1 MKFSRILLA
10 ASIFLALSSVR
21 AQIQPAGSARP
32 VPPTQAAAPPAQA
45 PAAPAS
51 PADTTPSQAP
61 PSQSPAIPPPP
72 DAGAP
77 PSPSS
82 TQAQEQSAI
91 KVTTGLVHLVVT
103 VADKKHNFITDLD
116 RDDFKV
122 IENGAPQDIRFFGS
136 ETDLPLRI
144 GLLLDTSNSIR
155 PRLEF
160 EKDAA
165 IDFLNRVI
173 RRNQDK
179 AFLMTFD
186 NEPEVIQ
193 DFTDDLSKLDSA
205 IRDQRAGGGTA
216 LNDAIFAASAKL
228 SNAPLPAGPDPEI
241 RRVIV
246 VISDGNDNL
255 SDHALSDALETA
267 IRAETSVYTISTNTD
282 WLSVDGASP
291 KKYAK
296 DDGDKVLQQFA
307 DESGGRAFFPYRADD
322 LAESFTDIG
331 TELRSQYFI
340 AYSPAN
346 SAADGHYRK
355 IDVETDRKG
364 LVVRTRRGYYAVPS
378 PTEPASH
385 K

>member
-10 ASIFLALSSVR
+10 GIVLLGVLSVR
-21 AQIQPAGSARP
+21 AQVQQTAPDPSAQAPVGPAPSATAP
-32 VPPTQAAAPPAQA
+32 ADVGAPPTQA
-45 PAAPAS
+45 S
-51 PADTTPSQAP
+51 PQTPNQP
-61 PSQSPAIPPPP
+61 
-72 DAGAP
+72 
-77 PSPSS
+77 
-82 TQAQEQSAI
+82 AI

-103 VADKKHNFITDLD
+103 VADKKHNFITDLA
-116 RDDFKV
+116 REDFTV

-193 DFTDDLSKLDSA
+193 DYTDDLARLTNA

-216 LNDAIFAASAKL
+216 LNDAIYAASAKL
-228 SNAPLPAGPDPEI
+228 SNAPLPAGLDPEI

-267 IRAETSVYTISTNTD
+267 IRAEASVYTISTNTD
-282 WLSVDGASP
+282 WLSLDGASP

-346 SAADGHYRK
+346 SAADGRYRK

-364 LVVRTRRGYYAVPS
+364 LIVRTRRGYYAMPS
-378 PTEPASH
+378 TDSSGN